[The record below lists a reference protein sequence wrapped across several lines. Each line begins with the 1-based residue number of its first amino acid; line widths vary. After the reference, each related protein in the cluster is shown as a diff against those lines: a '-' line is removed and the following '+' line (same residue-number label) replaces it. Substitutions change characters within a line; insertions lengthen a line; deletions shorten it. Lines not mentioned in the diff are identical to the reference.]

1 MEELHYYEVDQN
13 TDLTNTHDKMH
24 NWSFLLMS
32 HDGSVEIITL
42 ADFLVLTINEKECE
56 FVSYLIGFSI
66 LYKNILTI
74 FSFIKK

>member
-1 MEELHYYEVDQN
+1 
-13 TDLTNTHDKMH
+13 
-24 NWSFLLMS
+24 MS